1 MSNTPHAPAATEP
14 ATDALTG
21 MVTDPATRRGR
32 PARRFAVHYLEMVLA
47 MVAGM
52 VILGPLES
60 LALNAAGWSSA
71 LDDAGVNAMVMAT
84 NMTFAMAGWMRFR
97 GHTIRPIVEM
107 SAAMYLPFL
116 VLLVPLWH
124 GVITH
129 NTFVV
134 VGHVLMLL
142 GMLLAMLAR
151 PADYIGHHA
160 TDLRHRWRQPMVFSS

>member
-1 MSNTPHAPAATEP
+1 MLYTTHAPAHTET
-14 ATDALTG
+14 ATDAHSSWASA
-21 MVTDPATRRGR
+21 PAPRRGT
-32 PARRFAVHYLEMVLA
+32 PARRLTVHYLEMVVA

-52 VILGPLES
+52 VILGPVESFALE
-60 LALNAAGWSSA
+60 AAGWSEA
-71 LDDAGVNAMVMAT
+71 LDDPEVNAMVMAT

-116 VLLVPLWH
+116 VLLVPLWR
-124 GVITH
+124 GDITH

-134 VGHVLMLL
+134 GGHVLMLL

-151 PADYIGHHA
+151 PAVYVGHH
-160 TDLRHRWRQPMVFSS
+160 DH